1 MVSFFDEILVSFFQ
15 WSLLSG
21 EASFDNHQK
30 DVETKVKVIF
40 FCNFGIGTAWLHK
53 WYGCQYMEQLSHN
66 QQQGAVDLLR
76 HSAAA
81 VQTED
86 RIYCQSAGQS
96 SRKSNGAYERF
107 TSKFQL
113 FLFFPLDKLCVD
125 LGDEKS
131 V

>member
-1 MVSFFDEILVSFFQ
+1 
-15 WSLLSG
+15 
-21 EASFDNHQK
+21 
-30 DVETKVKVIF
+30 
-40 FCNFGIGTAWLHK
+40 
-53 WYGCQYMEQLSHN
+53 MEQLSHN

-96 SRKSNGAYERF
+96 SRKSNGAYEWF

>member
-1 MVSFFDEILVSFFQ
+1 MVSFVDEILVSFFNDRF
-15 WSLLSG
+15 WVARPVLTIIK
-21 EASFDNHQK
+21 K

-96 SRKSNGAYERF
+96 SRKSSGAYERF
-107 TSKFQL
+107 TSKFQ
-113 FLFFPLDKLCVD
+113 F
-125 LGDEKS
+125 
-131 V
+131 